1 MAKQFSRIKIRQSH
15 KLINLNFH
23 KIAKCYLHKMASS
36 VINEE
41 ELRAFLMT
49 SDEEIDQITSISN
62 FEKYEDPTNFEV
74 CNELVQ
80 LIKYEL
86 NKECDSYVIGPRKM
100 GLSEGK
106 AEIAIFLDIGQDGFF
121 SDRNYKKNI
130 QEIKILEGLLRKQSK
145 WRILRLNHALPSLNV
160 IYRPTNQRCDLSVTN
175 GFSVQIS
182 EMIGHFFRI
191 QPEAVKFY
199 HFIRIWLRING
210 INFKAFTLTLLV
222 MNYLQEANLMPTAFN
237 AQKNINQNF
246 IEGIPV
252 IFDPDRDICSYSVK
266 KMPYY
271 YVHIRGFFRYYA
283 SFNFAE
289 NVIST
294 YYGYPVQKE
303 EYQPRLDYDSP
314 MCVAA
319 FLNQKCNISRY
330 VKEEQV
336 ENFTAVCHASYKF
349 LIRNNY

>member
-1 MAKQFSRIKIRQSH
+1 
-15 KLINLNFH
+15 
-23 KIAKCYLHKMASS
+23 MASS
-36 VINEE
+36 IINEQD
-41 ELRAFLMT
+41 LRAFLAA
-49 SDEEIDQITSISN
+49 SEDEINQITNISN
-62 FEKYEDPTNFEV
+62 FEKYDDPTNFEV

-80 LIKYEL
+80 LIKSEL
-86 NKECDSYVIGPRKM
+86 NKECDAYVIGPRRM

-106 AEIAIFLDIGQDGFF
+106 AEIAVFLDIGQHRFF
-121 SDRNYKKNI
+121 SERNYKTNI
-130 QEIKILEGLLRKQSK
+130 QEIKMLEKLLRKQPK

-182 EMIGHFFRI
+182 EMIGHFFEI

-199 HFIRIWLRING
+199 HFIRIWLRINK
-210 INFKAFTLTLLV
+210 ITFKAFTLTLLV
-222 MNYLQEANLMPTAFN
+222 MNYLQECNLMPTAFK
-237 AQKNINQNF
+237 AQKNVPQSF

-252 IFDPDRDICSYSVK
+252 TFDSARDICSYSVK
-266 KMPYY
+266 KMPFY

-330 VKEEQV
+330 TLNSLDQI
-336 ENFTAVCHASYKF
+336 NLF
-349 LIRNNY
+349 